1 MRNNESRLK
10 EISEFIRSAKDNVLT
25 EINKRNSKNIF
36 DIFIGGLGKAAL
48 LEKSQS
54 LLDKALNEVKQL
66 SEEEMKS
73 IAKLQCTLNDKNS
86 EIRDLEEKLEE
97 FNKKLLDLELSN
109 KALPLESFNKDEREE
124 KPALEQISEE
134 REAIANDELEEMLNI
149 KNANIEQLTQELEHF
164 KSKCNLLEK
173 QLEESSLLTVEFSQR
188 IKRLKTEIT
197 AS

>member
-10 EISEFIRSAKDNVLT
+10 EISEFIKSAKDNVLT

-36 DIFIGGLGKAAL
+36 DIFMGGLGKATL

-54 LLDKALNEVKQL
+54 LLDKALNEVSQL
-66 SEEEMKS
+66 SEQEMKS
-73 IAKLQCTLNDKNS
+73 VAKLQCTLNDKNS

-97 FNKKLLDLELSN
+97 FNNKLLDLETSKVLPIDTSN
-109 KALPLESFNKDEREE
+109 REE
-124 KPALEQISEE
+124 KPELENKIDSSTTVNTN
-134 REAIANDELEEMLNI
+134 ANEELEEVLNI

-164 KSKCNLLEK
+164 KTKCSLLEK
-173 QLEESSLLTVEFSQR
+173 QVEESSLLTVEFSQR

>member
-10 EISEFIRSAKDNVLT
+10 EISEFIKTAKDNVLS
-25 EINKRNSKNIF
+25 EINKRKSKNIF
-36 DIFIGGLGKAAL
+36 DIFMKGLGEATL

-54 LLDKALNEVKQL
+54 LLDKALNEVRQL
-66 SEEEMKS
+66 SDEEMKS
-73 IAKLQCTLNDKNS
+73 LAKLQCTLNDKNS

-97 FNKKLLDLELSN
+97 FNRKLEDLETS
-109 KALPLESFNKDEREE
+109 KALPVDTSADSREE
-124 KPALEQISEE
+124 KPELEIMNGN
-134 REAIANDELEEMLNI
+134 ANEELEEMLNI

-164 KSKCNLLEK
+164 RTKCDLLEK
-173 QLEESSLLTVEFSQR
+173 QVEESSLLTVEFSQR

>member
-10 EISEFIRSAKDNVLT
+10 EISEFIKSAKDNVLT

-36 DIFIGGLGKAAL
+36 DIFMGGLGKATL

-54 LLDKALNEVKQL
+54 LLDKALNEVSQL
-66 SEEEMKS
+66 SEQEMKS
-73 IAKLQCTLNDKNS
+73 VAKLQCTLNDKNS

-97 FNKKLLDLELSN
+97 FNNKLLDLETSKVLPIDTSN
-109 KALPLESFNKDEREE
+109 REE
-124 KPALEQISEE
+124 KPELENKIDSSTTVNTN
-134 REAIANDELEEMLNI
+134 ANEELEEVLNI

-164 KSKCNLLEK
+164 KIKCSLLEK

>member
-10 EISEFIRSAKDNVLT
+10 EISEFIKTAKDNVLS
-25 EINKRNSKNIF
+25 EINKRKSKNIF
-36 DIFIGGLGKAAL
+36 DIFMKGLGEATL

-54 LLDKALNEVKQL
+54 LLDKALNEVRQL
-66 SEEEMKS
+66 SDEEMKS
-73 IAKLQCTLNDKNS
+73 LAKLQCTLNDKNS

-97 FNKKLLDLELSN
+97 FNRKLEDLETS
-109 KALPLESFNKDEREE
+109 KALPIDTSIDSREE
-124 KPALEQISEE
+124 KPELEVINNT
-134 REAIANDELEEMLNI
+134 ANEELEEILNI
-149 KNANIEQLTQELEHF
+149 KNSNIEQLTQELEHF
-164 KSKCNLLEK
+164 RTKCNLLEK

>member
-10 EISEFIRSAKDNVLT
+10 EISDFIKSAKDNVLT

-36 DIFIGGLGKAAL
+36 DIFMGGLGKATL

-54 LLDKALNEVKQL
+54 LLDKALNEVSQL
-66 SEEEMKS
+66 SDQEMKS
-73 IAKLQCTLNDKNS
+73 LAKLQCTLNDKNS

-97 FNKKLLDLELSN
+97 FNNKLLDLETS
-109 KALPLESFNKDEREE
+109 KALPIDTSNIEE
-124 KPALEQISEE
+124 KPELENKNDSL
-134 REAIANDELEEMLNI
+134 IAVNTTVNEELEEVLNI
-149 KNANIEQLTQELEHF
+149 KNANIEQLTQKLEHF
-164 KSKCNLLEK
+164 KTKCSLLEK
-173 QLEESSLLTVEFSQR
+173 QVEESSLLTVEFSQR

>member
-10 EISEFIRSAKDNVLT
+10 EISEFIKTAKDNVLS
-25 EINKRNSKNIF
+25 EINKRKSKNIF
-36 DIFIGGLGKAAL
+36 DIFMKGLGEATL

-54 LLDKALNEVKQL
+54 LLDKALNEVRQL
-66 SEEEMKS
+66 SDEEMKS
-73 IAKLQCTLNDKNS
+73 LAKLQCTLNDKNS

-97 FNKKLLDLELSN
+97 FNRKLEDLETS
-109 KALPLESFNKDEREE
+109 KALPVDTSADSREE
-124 KPALEQISEE
+124 KPELEIMNGN
-134 REAIANDELEEMLNI
+134 ANEELEEILNI

-164 KSKCNLLEK
+164 RTKCDLLEK
-173 QLEESSLLTVEFSQR
+173 QVEESSLLTVEFSQR

>member
-10 EISEFIRSAKDNVLT
+10 EISDFIKSAKDNVLT

-36 DIFIGGLGKAAL
+36 DIFMGGLGKATL

-54 LLDKALNEVKQL
+54 LLDKALNEVSQL
-66 SEEEMKS
+66 SDQEMKS
-73 IAKLQCTLNDKNS
+73 LAKLQCTLNDKNS

-97 FNKKLLDLELSN
+97 FNNKLLDLETS
-109 KALPLESFNKDEREE
+109 KALPIDTSNREE
-124 KPALEQISEE
+124 KPELENKNDSL
-134 REAIANDELEEMLNI
+134 IAVNTTANEELEEVLNI

-164 KSKCNLLEK
+164 KTKCSLLEK
-173 QLEESSLLTVEFSQR
+173 QVEESSLLTVEFSQR

>member
-10 EISEFIRSAKDNVLT
+10 EISEFIKSAKDNVLI

-36 DIFIGGLGKAAL
+36 DIFMGGLGKATL

-54 LLDKALNEVKQL
+54 LLDKALNEVSQL
-66 SEEEMKS
+66 SDQEMKS
-73 IAKLQCTLNDKNS
+73 LAKLQCTLNDKNS

-97 FNKKLLDLELSN
+97 FNNKLLDLETS
-109 KALPLESFNKDEREE
+109 KALPIDTSNREE
-124 KPALEQISEE
+124 KPELENKNDSL
-134 REAIANDELEEMLNI
+134 IAVNTTANEELEEILNI

-164 KSKCNLLEK
+164 KTKCSLLEK
-173 QLEESSLLTVEFSQR
+173 QVEESSLLTVEFSQR

>member
-10 EISEFIRSAKDNVLT
+10 EISEFIKTAKDNVLS
-25 EINKRNSKNIF
+25 EINKRKSKNIF
-36 DIFIGGLGKAAL
+36 DIFMKGLGEATL

-54 LLDKALNEVKQL
+54 LLDKALNEVRQL
-66 SEEEMKS
+66 SDEEMKS
-73 IAKLQCTLNDKNS
+73 LAKLQCTLNDKNS

-97 FNKKLLDLELSN
+97 FNRKLEDLETS
-109 KALPLESFNKDEREE
+109 KALPVDTSADSREE
-124 KPALEQISEE
+124 KPELEIMNGN
-134 REAIANDELEEMLNI
+134 ANEELEEMLNI

-164 KSKCNLLEK
+164 RTKCDLLEK
-173 QLEESSLLTVEFSQR
+173 QVEVSSLLTVEFSQR

>member
-25 EINKRNSKNIF
+25 EINKRKSKNIF
-36 DIFIGGLGKAAL
+36 DVFVGGLGKAAL

-97 FNKKLLDLELSN
+97 FNKKLLDLELS
-109 KALPLESFNKDEREE
+109 KALPKESFNRDEREE
-124 KPALEQISEE
+124 KPALEQISEVE
-134 REAIANDELEEMLNI
+134 VVANDELEEVLNI

>member
-10 EISEFIRSAKDNVLT
+10 EISDFIKSAKDNVLT

-36 DIFIGGLGKAAL
+36 DIFMGGLGKATL

-54 LLDKALNEVKQL
+54 LLDKALNEVSQL
-66 SEEEMKS
+66 SEQEMKS
-73 IAKLQCTLNDKNS
+73 LAKLQCTLNDKNS

-97 FNKKLLDLELSN
+97 FNNKLLDLETS
-109 KALPLESFNKDEREE
+109 KALPVDTSNREE
-124 KPALEQISEE
+124 KP
-134 REAIANDELEEMLNI
+134 ELEKKIDSSTTMNTNPNEELDEVLNI

-164 KSKCNLLEK
+164 KTKCSLLEK
-173 QLEESSLLTVEFSQR
+173 QVEESSLLTVEFSQR

>member
-10 EISEFIRSAKDNVLT
+10 EISDFIKSAKDNVLT

-36 DIFIGGLGKAAL
+36 DIFMGGLGKATL

-54 LLDKALNEVKQL
+54 LLDKALNEVSQL
-66 SEEEMKS
+66 SDQEMKS
-73 IAKLQCTLNDKNS
+73 LAKLQCTLNDKNS

-97 FNKKLLDLELSN
+97 FNNKLLDLETS
-109 KALPLESFNKDEREE
+109 KALPIDTSNREE
-124 KPALEQISEE
+124 KPELENKNDSL
-134 REAIANDELEEMLNI
+134 IAVNTTVNEELEEVLNI
-149 KNANIEQLTQELEHF
+149 KNANIEQFTQELEHF
-164 KSKCNLLEK
+164 KTKCSLLEK
-173 QLEESSLLTVEFSQR
+173 QVEESSLLTVEFSQR

>member
-10 EISEFIRSAKDNVLT
+10 EISDFIKSAKDNVLT

-36 DIFIGGLGKAAL
+36 DIFMGGLGKATL

-54 LLDKALNEVKQL
+54 LLDKALNEVSQL
-66 SEEEMKS
+66 SDQEMKS
-73 IAKLQCTLNDKNS
+73 LAKLQCTLNDKNS

-97 FNKKLLDLELSN
+97 FNNKLLDLETS
-109 KALPLESFNKDEREE
+109 KALPIDTSNREE
-124 KPALEQISEE
+124 KPELENKNDSL
-134 REAIANDELEEMLNI
+134 IAVNTTANEELEEILNI

-164 KSKCNLLEK
+164 KTKCSLLEK
-173 QLEESSLLTVEFSQR
+173 QVEESSLLTVEFSQR

>member
-10 EISEFIRSAKDNVLT
+10 EISEFIKSAKDNVLT

-36 DIFIGGLGKAAL
+36 DIFMGGLGKATL

-54 LLDKALNEVKQL
+54 LLDKALNEVSQL
-66 SEEEMKS
+66 SDQEMKS
-73 IAKLQCTLNDKNS
+73 LAKLQCTLNDKNS

-97 FNKKLLDLELSN
+97 FNNKLLDLENS
-109 KALPLESFNKDEREE
+109 KALPVDTNNREE
-124 KPALEQISEE
+124 KPELENKNDGSRI
-134 REAIANDELEEMLNI
+134 IDTNANEELEEILNI

-164 KSKCNLLEK
+164 KTKCSLLEK

>member
-10 EISEFIRSAKDNVLT
+10 EISDFIKSAKDNVLT

-36 DIFIGGLGKAAL
+36 DIFMGGLGKATL

-54 LLDKALNEVKQL
+54 LLDKALNEVSQL
-66 SEEEMKS
+66 SDQEMKS
-73 IAKLQCTLNDKNS
+73 LAKLQCTLNDKNS

-97 FNKKLLDLELSN
+97 FNNKLLDLETS
-109 KALPLESFNKDEREE
+109 KALPIDTSNREE
-124 KPALEQISEE
+124 KPELENKNDSLM
-134 REAIANDELEEMLNI
+134 AVNTTANEELEEILNI

-164 KSKCNLLEK
+164 KTKCSLLEK
-173 QLEESSLLTVEFSQR
+173 QVEESSLLTVEFSQR

>member
-10 EISEFIRSAKDNVLT
+10 EISEFIKSAKDNVLT

-36 DIFIGGLGKAAL
+36 DIFMGGLGKATL

-54 LLDKALNEVKQL
+54 LLDKALNEVSQL
-66 SEEEMKS
+66 SDQEMKS
-73 IAKLQCTLNDKNS
+73 LAKLQCTLNDKNS

-97 FNKKLLDLELSN
+97 FNNKLLDLETS
-109 KALPLESFNKDEREE
+109 KALPIDISNREE
-124 KPALEQISEE
+124 KPELENKNDGSRIVNINASE
-134 REAIANDELEEMLNI
+134 ELEEILNI

-164 KSKCNLLEK
+164 KTKCSLLEK
-173 QLEESSLLTVEFSQR
+173 QVEESSLLTVEFSQR

>member
-10 EISEFIRSAKDNVLT
+10 EISDFIKSAKDNVLT

-36 DIFIGGLGKAAL
+36 DIFMGGLGKATL

-54 LLDKALNEVKQL
+54 LLDKALNEVSQL
-66 SEEEMKS
+66 SEQEMKS
-73 IAKLQCTLNDKNS
+73 LAKLQCTLNDKNS

-97 FNKKLLDLELSN
+97 FNNKLLDLETS
-109 KALPLESFNKDEREE
+109 KALPLDTSNREE
-124 KPALEQISEE
+124 KPELENKIDSSTTMNTNLNE
-134 REAIANDELEEMLNI
+134 ELEEVLNI

-164 KSKCNLLEK
+164 KTKCSLLEK
-173 QLEESSLLTVEFSQR
+173 QVEESSLLTVEFSQR

>member
-10 EISEFIRSAKDNVLT
+10 EISEFIKSAKDNVLT

-36 DIFIGGLGKAAL
+36 DIFMGGLGKATL

-54 LLDKALNEVKQL
+54 LLDKALNEVSQL
-66 SEEEMKS
+66 SDQEMKS
-73 IAKLQCTLNDKNS
+73 LAKLQCTLNDKNS

-97 FNKKLLDLELSN
+97 FNNKLLDLETS
-109 KALPLESFNKDEREE
+109 KALPIDISNREE
-124 KPALEQISEE
+124 KPELENK
-134 REAIANDELEEMLNI
+134 NDGSRMVNINAGEELEEILNI

-164 KSKCNLLEK
+164 KTKCSLLEK
-173 QLEESSLLTVEFSQR
+173 QVEESSLLTVEFSQR

>member
-10 EISEFIRSAKDNVLT
+10 EISDFIKSAKDNVLT

-36 DIFIGGLGKAAL
+36 DIFMGGLGKATL

-54 LLDKALNEVKQL
+54 LLDKALNEVSQL
-66 SEEEMKS
+66 SDQEMKS
-73 IAKLQCTLNDKNS
+73 LAKLQCTLNDKNS

-97 FNKKLLDLELSN
+97 FNNKLLDLETS
-109 KALPLESFNKDEREE
+109 KALPIDTSNREE
-124 KPALEQISEE
+124 KPELENKNDSL
-134 REAIANDELEEMLNI
+134 IAVNTTVNEELEEVLNI

-164 KSKCNLLEK
+164 KTKCSLLEK
-173 QLEESSLLTVEFSQR
+173 QVEESSLLTVEFSQR

>member
-10 EISEFIRSAKDNVLT
+10 EISEFIKSAKDNVLT

-36 DIFIGGLGKAAL
+36 DIFMGGLGKATL

-54 LLDKALNEVKQL
+54 LLDKALNEVSQL
-66 SEEEMKS
+66 SEQEMKS
-73 IAKLQCTLNDKNS
+73 LAKLQCTLNDKNS

-97 FNKKLLDLELSN
+97 FNNKLLDLETS
-109 KALPLESFNKDEREE
+109 KALPIDTSNREDKPELENKNDSSTIIDTN
-124 KPALEQISEE
+124 ASE
-134 REAIANDELEEMLNI
+134 ELEEVLNI

-164 KSKCNLLEK
+164 KTKCSLLEK
-173 QLEESSLLTVEFSQR
+173 QVEESSLLTVEFSQR

>member
-10 EISEFIRSAKDNVLT
+10 EISEFIKSAKDNVLT

-36 DIFIGGLGKAAL
+36 DIFMGGLGKATL

-54 LLDKALNEVKQL
+54 LLDKALNEVSQL
-66 SEEEMKS
+66 SEQEMKS
-73 IAKLQCTLNDKNS
+73 LAKLQCTLNDKNS

-97 FNKKLLDLELSN
+97 FNNKLVDLETS
-109 KALPLESFNKDEREE
+109 KALPIESFEREE
-124 KPALEQISEE
+124 KPVLEQITKLTAE
-134 REAIANDELEEMLNI
+134 ITYNNGELEEALII

-164 KSKCNLLEK
+164 KTKCSLLEK
-173 QLEESSLLTVEFSQR
+173 QVEESSLLTVEFSQR

>member
-10 EISEFIRSAKDNVLT
+10 EISDFIKSAKDNVLT

-36 DIFIGGLGKAAL
+36 DIFMGGLGKATL

-54 LLDKALNEVKQL
+54 LLDKALNEVSQL
-66 SEEEMKS
+66 SEQEMKS
-73 IAKLQCTLNDKNS
+73 LAKLQCTLNDKNS

-97 FNKKLLDLELSN
+97 FNNKLLDLETS
-109 KALPLESFNKDEREE
+109 KALPVDTSNREE
-124 KPALEQISEE
+124 KPELENKNDSLM
-134 REAIANDELEEMLNI
+134 AVNTTANEELEEILNI

-164 KSKCNLLEK
+164 KTKCSLLEK
-173 QLEESSLLTVEFSQR
+173 QVEESSLLTVEFSQR

>member
-10 EISEFIRSAKDNVLT
+10 EISEFIKSAKDNVLT

-36 DIFIGGLGKAAL
+36 DIFMGGLGKATL

-54 LLDKALNEVKQL
+54 LLDKALNEVSQL
-66 SEEEMKS
+66 SEQEMKS
-73 IAKLQCTLNDKNS
+73 LAKLQCTLNDKNS

-97 FNKKLLDLELSN
+97 FNNKLLDLETS
-109 KALPLESFNKDEREE
+109 KALPIDTSNREDKPELENKNDSSTIIDT
-124 KPALEQISEE
+124 K
-134 REAIANDELEEMLNI
+134 ANEELEEVLNI

-164 KSKCNLLEK
+164 KTKCSLLEK
-173 QLEESSLLTVEFSQR
+173 QVEESSLLTVEFSQR

>member
-97 FNKKLLDLELSN
+97 FNKKLLDLELS
-109 KALPLESFNKDEREE
+109 KALPKESFNRDEREE

-134 REAIANDELEEMLNI
+134 REAVANDELEEVLNI

>member
-10 EISEFIRSAKDNVLT
+10 EISDFIKSAKDNVLT

-36 DIFIGGLGKAAL
+36 DIFMGGLGKATL

-54 LLDKALNEVKQL
+54 LLDKALNEVSQL
-66 SEEEMKS
+66 SDQEMKS
-73 IAKLQCTLNDKNS
+73 LAKLQCTLNDKNS

-97 FNKKLLDLELSN
+97 FNNKLLDLETS
-109 KALPLESFNKDEREE
+109 KALPIDTSNREE
-124 KPALEQISEE
+124 KP
-134 REAIANDELEEMLNI
+134 ELENKNDSLIAVNTTVNEDLEEVLNI

-164 KSKCNLLEK
+164 KTKCSLLEK
-173 QLEESSLLTVEFSQR
+173 QVEESSLLTVEFSQR

>member
-10 EISEFIRSAKDNVLT
+10 EISEFIKSAKDNVLT

-36 DIFIGGLGKAAL
+36 DIFMGGLGKATL

-54 LLDKALNEVKQL
+54 LLDKALNEVSQL
-66 SEEEMKS
+66 SEQEMKS
-73 IAKLQCTLNDKNS
+73 LAKLQCTLNDKNS

-97 FNKKLLDLELSN
+97 FNNKLLDLETS
-109 KALPLESFNKDEREE
+109 KALPLDTSNREDKPELENKNDSSTIIDTN
-124 KPALEQISEE
+124 ASE
-134 REAIANDELEEMLNI
+134 ELEEVLNI

-164 KSKCNLLEK
+164 KTKCSLLEK
-173 QLEESSLLTVEFSQR
+173 QVEESSLLTVEFSQR